1 MISIPQ
7 TAPKGSITRKENA
20 LDLLDRIKKVANG
33 SSFDN
38 LTTFIIPSNSL
49 MLNPDVTTG
58 GSTVNINF
66 NNENNEWTDTS
77 QFTGTLFENYYKTY
91 IQQAFNSRRRI
102 FKLTANLPLNMI
114 YAIQMNDIITINNQD
129 YNINNANINLITGK
143 TQFELLNK
151 V

>member
-1 MISIPQ
+1 
-7 TAPKGSITRKENA
+7 
-20 LDLLDRIKKVANG
+20 
-33 SSFDN
+33 
-38 LTTFIIPSNSL
+38 